1 MKITALFQKQFHKHP
16 SVASLKAHNSKH
28 IGNGI
33 YEVLMLMK
41 NYKSESGKA
50 DCCILPDKS
59 NYVNVVKSLIFIVF
73 LVQALGETVVPLK
86 VHNYFDPMSLC
97 IKQKKESRL

>member
-41 NYKSESGKA
+41 HYKSESDLKL
-50 DCCILPDKS
+50 I
-59 NYVNVVKSLIFIVF
+59 VVFCQTRVTML
-73 LVQALGETVVPLK
+73 
-86 VHNYFDPMSLC
+86 M
-97 IKQKKESRL
+97 